1 MAFRMAGIEGMR
13 KAMAHADAVMLEPVM
28 KVEVRTP
35 DQFFGDVL
43 GDINSRRGQVQDVET
58 FGTLQ
63 IIRGSYPWQK
73 RSATRRSCVQ

>member
-1 MAFRMAGIEGMR
+1 
-13 KAMAHADAVMLEPVM
+13 MLEPVM

-43 GDINSRRGQVQDVET
+43 GDINEAQMVQDVET

-63 IIRGSYPWQK
+63 TIRGRYHWQK
-73 RSATRRSCVQ
+73 RLATRRSCVQ